1 MTGRGLKIPPTMEFS
16 ENLRLESNLVHS
28 DGADQSHKKYCSGL
42 FPVNLFRFLIHI
54 IEMYSAG
61 RADWQK
67 YRQLLRASHR
77 RDRSFHTQKI
87 YRPYSV

>member
-1 MTGRGLKIPPTMEFS
+1 MEFS

-54 IEMYSAG
+54 IEMYSAAL
-61 RADWQK
+61 ADWQK
-67 YRQLLRASHR
+67 YPQLLRGASYR
-77 RDRSFHTQKI
+77 RRNQSFHTQKI